1 MGGIGRGGQRARA
14 SAALVALA
22 VAVLAAGEAAAGRI
36 RELAREAAPLVLKDG
51 RIAQVGIWAIPF
63 KAKASELEGEVK
75 DELAALLATLATDCF
90 LTAQVIGHVEPEAA
104 RAEEALS
111 AHRLARA
118 RADRIHRALIERG
131 LQASAIASVWDWQFV
146 VKEPR
151 VTLWVF
157 HLQQGE
163 DCQGK
168 PLEAARAGAPPAT
181 TAGAGAEPAKG
192 QSLVAAGEG
201 AKPTPD
207 TAQPMRPSAAQDK
220 AVVGPPLGAQS
231 PEAARENSNAPSP
244 AANLAGA
251 LAAPPLPGT
260 RPPPKPVI
268 LERANRPAVSGRAG
282 EGAASAAARL
292 PVAPAPAS
300 TSTGTTQAARAP
312 ASRDEK
318 VAAASPA
325 PPSPGAAARTA
336 QAPSAAATDG
346 AGAAR
351 SAPAASAAAATDGGK
366 PVAPEETAAAKEGAR
381 EPPQPEREVRPAAGP
396 GPIAALE
403 IHFEANSSFFPKG
416 TAQRLR
422 DFLAALP
429 ASGTIELELEA
440 AMGEAEAEGMA
451 KSEGARRWL
460 AEQRVARVIRWLE
473 ENAGKRSLRFSTSF
487 REDEP
492 GRRVVLRVKSGA

>member
-181 TAGAGAEPAKG
+181 TAGAGSEPAKV

-201 AKPTPD
+201 AKPAPD

-220 AVVGPPLGAQS
+220 AVVGPPFGAQ
-231 PEAARENSNAPSP
+231 PLEAGRENRNAPSP
-244 AANLAGA
+244 AAN

-282 EGAASAAARL
+282 EGEASAAARL
-292 PVAPAPAS
+292 PVAPAAAS
-300 TSTGTTQAARAP
+300 TSAGAAQAARAP

-336 QAPSAAATDG
+336 QAPSATATDG

-366 PVAPEETAAAKEGAR
+366 PVAPEETAAAKAGAR

-396 GPIAALE
+396 EPIAALE

-422 DFLAALP
+422 EFLAALP

-487 REDEP
+487 RQDEP